1 MRWKEKNVEK
11 RWKKE
16 RECRWSTAER
26 ERQKED
32 EKSNLCVRKRKRE
45 TYIEREG
52 GRGEGMRGPVSV
64 SLQFCGVVR

>member
-16 RECRWSTAER
+16 RECRWSIAER

-45 TYIEREG
+45 TYR
-52 GRGEGMRGPVSV
+52 
-64 SLQFCGVVR
+64 